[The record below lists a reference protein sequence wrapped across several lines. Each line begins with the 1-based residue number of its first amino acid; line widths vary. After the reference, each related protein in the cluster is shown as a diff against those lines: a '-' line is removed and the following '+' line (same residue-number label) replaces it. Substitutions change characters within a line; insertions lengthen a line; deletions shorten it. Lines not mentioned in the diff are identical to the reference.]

1 MGNGPIIVLGEVA
14 VSRAPRRRTSRMP
27 AGARREIYVEN
38 VPEIQDRMAPSH
50 RRGDIRAYHVAERGL
65 GTRQ

>member
-1 MGNGPIIVLGEVA
+1 
-14 VSRAPRRRTSRMP
+14 MP